1 MRVNRKALFVLRK
14 MTIALASVGLLVGL
28 AACGSDDKDGKTAAA
43 GASADKNAVLKVA
56 VNPVPHGEIL
66 EYVKAKLAAKAG
78 LKLDIVTFQD
88 YVLPNTAL
96 KEGKVGAN
104 YFQHVPYME
113 EFQKKRGYKMT
124 FVGGVHIEPLGVY
137 SKKVKDLKATPD
149 GASVAVPEDPANLG
163 RSLKLLSDNGLIT
176 LKPNAPTIATVQDVA
191 TNPKHLKFKPLKS
204 AQLPRSLD
212 DVQLSVIN
220 GNYALQAKLSPAKD
234 ALALEKAEGNPYANG
249 IVTLP
254 EGKDDPRVLKL
265 VELLRG
271 PEVKKFIEDKYQGSV
286 LPAA

>member
-1 MRVNRKALFVLRK
+1 MLRK
-14 MTIALASVGLLVGL
+14 LTIALASVGLLAGL
-28 AACGSDDKDGKTAAA
+28 TACGSSDDAKPAAA
-43 GASADKNAVLKVA
+43 GASADKNAALKVA

-66 EYVKAKLAAKAG
+66 KYVKDNLAAKAG
-78 LKLDIVTFQD
+78 LNLDIVTFDD

-104 YFQHVPYME
+104 YFQHVPYMK
-113 EFQKKRGYKMT
+113 EFEKKRGFTMN
-124 FVGGVHIEPLGVY
+124 FVAGVHIEPLGVY

-149 GASVAVPEDPANLG
+149 GATVAVPEDPANLG
-163 RSLKLLSDNGLIT
+163 RSLKLLSDNGLLT
-176 LKPNAPTIATVQDVA
+176 LKPDAPVAATVQDVA
-191 TNPKHLKFKPLKS
+191 TNPRHLKFKPLKS
-204 AQLPRSLD
+204 AQLPRALD

-220 GNYALQAKLSPAKD
+220 GNYALEADLSPAKD

-254 EGKDDPRVLKL
+254 EGAGDPRVKKL

-271 PEVKKFIEDKYQGSV
+271 PEVKKFIQDKYKGSV